1 MRRLIT
7 TFLLL
12 VAFLGG
18 YYLGRKPE
26 SPDIFAWARGAYH
39 QVDQT
44 TQEIVD
50 KAEDEDTSLPEAAI
64 SYALDSGR

>member
-18 YYLGRKPE
+18 YYLGRQPE

-39 QVDQT
+39 QVDQA

-50 KAEDEDTSLPEAAI
+50 KAEAEDTSVSEAAI

>member
-12 VAFLGG
+12 VTFLGG
-18 YYLGRKPE
+18 YYLGRQPE
-26 SPDIFAWARGAYH
+26 SPDIFAWARGACH

-50 KAEDEDTSLPEAAI
+50 KAEAEDTSLPEAVI